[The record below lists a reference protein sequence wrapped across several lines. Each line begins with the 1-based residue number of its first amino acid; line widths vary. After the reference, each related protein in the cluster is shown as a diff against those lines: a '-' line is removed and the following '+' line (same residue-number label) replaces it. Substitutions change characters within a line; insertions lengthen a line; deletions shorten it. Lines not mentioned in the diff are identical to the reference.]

1 MDRQLLLAIEN
12 AENEY
17 CELEDFEAAL
27 LSLSKHQAATLVLLL
42 ALRDAAVNHEKI
54 WNEIEEMPAFK
65 EVYGTDRD
73 KAREDFFHEMSIK
86 H

>member
-1 MDRQLLLAIEN
+1 MDTKLLLAIER

-17 CELEDFEAAL
+17 NELADFEEAIIA
-27 LSLSKHQAATLVLLL
+27 LSKRQAATLVLLL

-54 WNEIEEMPAFK
+54 WDEIEEMPAFK
-65 EVYGTDRD
+65 EVYGTDRG
-73 KAREDFFHEMSIK
+73 KAREDFIHEMSIK